1 MVVIDATILMLL
13 FRSDVPAR
21 LIDSKGNPI
30 EHIKERVEGA
40 RQECEGLAQ
49 AAYRIQGQGFGRRPF
64 HAGVRHAGRWLVLA
78 TVQHLGEAERNAGI
92 GIGSVLDLARIRPAF
107 FQIE

>member
-30 EHIKERVEGA
+30 EHIKERVDYLVKTLEGSKS
-40 RQECEGLAQ
+40 
-49 AAYRIQGQGFGRRPF
+49 RIIIPTP
-64 HAGVRHAGRWLVLA
+64 VLSELLV
-78 TVQHLGEAERNAGI
+78 
-92 GIGSVLDLARIRPAF
+92 
-107 FQIE
+107 